1 LKLQKKAKE
10 KETADRKTTE
20 DNNSDTANG
29 IKDPHVQELPS
40 ASSSNN
46 TLKSKLNPN
55 AKVFKPLS
63 ANSQPFTPGSSIV
76 MAQAPLQNV
85 HEEEMSRVPVMWFPR
100 PGYVSGPMG
109 GMPIEGEENYF
120 RGGPYPM
127 YPGAPYG
134 VAPVYPPFQPVV
146 YTTQTSS
153 TPPGKRFVNGVP
165 VGNQKTGIP
174 SERPDFFARANE
186 LYPWTK
192 SCYSTWN
199 YGSAATLF
207 SRSIHRS

>member
-1 LKLQKKAKE
+1 
-10 KETADRKTTE
+10 
-20 DNNSDTANG
+20 
-29 IKDPHVQELPS
+29 
-40 ASSSNN
+40 
-46 TLKSKLNPN
+46 
-55 AKVFKPLS
+55 
-63 ANSQPFTPGSSIV
+63 
-76 MAQAPLQNV
+76 MAHAPLQKV
-85 HEEEMSRVPVMWFPR
+85 QEEEMLRVPVMWFPR

-174 SERPDFFARANE
+174 SERPDFLPGPMNFIPGQRVVIPPGTMVPQQPFFQGQYTGVEGYIPQHPVYFEQRSPVNSKQNMHLPKEEMNPLHQSNE
-186 LYPWTK
+186 
-192 SCYSTWN
+192 SEEQS
-199 YGSAATLF
+199 
-207 SRSIHRS
+207 